1 MPVDGI
7 TFIVDEKGK
16 KTAVII
22 DLEKHR
28 ELWED
33 LYDYLICLEREN
45 EPTVSLDEAEKEL
58 DQVRKRNKVK
68 AR

>member
-1 MPVDGI
+1 MPMDGI
-7 TFIVDEKGK
+7 KFIVDEKGK

-22 DLEKHR
+22 DLEKYG
-28 ELWED
+28 EVWED
-33 LYDYLICLEREN
+33 FYDYLTCLEREN

>member
-1 MPVDGI
+1 MTMDGI
-7 TFIVDEKGK
+7 KFIVDEKGK

-22 DLEKHR
+22 DLEKYG

-33 LYDYLICLEREN
+33 FCDYLICLERKN

-58 DQVRKRNKVK
+58 GQVRKRNKVK